1 MASYKIKSLFFM
13 LILQQHKQEFFS
25 CEVEKNEDKILKQ
38 EKKCLILYHKII
50 KMVLGPIAHSVRAT
64 DS

>member
-1 MASYKIKSLFFM
+1 M
-13 LILQQHKQEFFS
+13 LIVEQRKEEIFS

-38 EKKCLILYHKII
+38 EKKCLILCHETN